1 MLTWKPSSETKAN
14 KSNKAKSKYQNVRD
28 WDITIYDFITN
39 FGFLFDLEPF
49 WWVLVEY
56 DITHFVSIFYLLRS
70 TNADLKMSLYVCV
83 HRKIIH
89 W

>member
-1 MLTWKPSSETKAN
+1 MKPSSETKAN

-39 FGFLFDLEPF
+39 FGFLFDL
-49 WWVLVEY
+49 
-56 DITHFVSIFYLLRS
+56 
-70 TNADLKMSLYVCV
+70 KMSLYVCV

-89 W
+89 